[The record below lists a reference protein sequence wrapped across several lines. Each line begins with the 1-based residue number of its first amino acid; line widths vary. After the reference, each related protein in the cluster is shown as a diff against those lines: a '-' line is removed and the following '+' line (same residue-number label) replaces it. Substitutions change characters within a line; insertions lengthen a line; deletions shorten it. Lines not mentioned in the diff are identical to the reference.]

1 MRSAFSTSS
10 LYHSEKF
17 SCLRPMGSP
26 RMGRGCGSLYK
37 KAGSRVARDAPR
49 PAGPENAMSAK
60 SAKVAKSP
68 FVASLAL
75 FALIAFFGPLTRE
88 ISLDA
93 LPSEGQPSRVPE
105 HLVIRAGAALAHGPA
120 PLDDLQRAQVVE
132 AVLAERLVRQLHLR
146 HEGAVGAEVA
156 VAPQGLARGGD
167 GVPRVGHV
175 EDDRVDV
182 ALLDA
187 LGDIAL
193 LDLHQGG
200 EAALLQVAA
209 RPVDEVGADLV
220 GEDAPRGRHG
230 PGQRGG
236 ERAAADAGLDDA
248 AAGAHV
254 ALEEDAAGVLGEDDL
269 RLA

>member
-167 GVPRVGHV
+167 GVHG
-175 EDDRVDV
+175 
-182 ALLDA
+182 
-187 LGDIAL
+187 LGTSRTTASTSRSWTPLVISPSL
-193 LDLHQGG
+193 TSTRG
-200 EAALLQVAA
+200 A
-209 RPVDEVGADLV
+209 RPLSSRLRRAQSMKS
-220 GEDAPRGRHG
+220 GRIS
-230 PGQRGG
+230 
-236 ERAAADAGLDDA
+236 
-248 AAGAHV
+248 
-254 ALEEDAAGVLGEDDL
+254 
-269 RLA
+269 